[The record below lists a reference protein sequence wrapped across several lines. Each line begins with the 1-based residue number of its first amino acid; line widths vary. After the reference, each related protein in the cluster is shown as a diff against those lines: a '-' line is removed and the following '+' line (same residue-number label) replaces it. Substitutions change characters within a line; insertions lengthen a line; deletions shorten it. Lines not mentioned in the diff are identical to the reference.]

1 MFNRK
6 FTMPIVAIVIIII
19 IGFTQINI
27 INTKALSPIGN
38 TEDNYELV
46 SAEFGED
53 FTAFIKDNAEVKIY
67 TADGERDGSIRVKD
81 NEFRLKKDNQ
91 FINLVSTTGTKIKEA
106 FLSVKGKVDN
116 KIEDINKSNLEKENK
131 NDELDS
137 TVNDFIKN
145 REKSGNSE
153 IENDGSIKENNNT
166 NEENNNSVEENES
179 SIEKPK
185 SEETTWEDN
194 LE

>member
-53 FTAFIKDNAEVKIY
+53 FTEFIKDNAEVKIY
-67 TADGERDGSIRVKD
+67 TADGERDASIRIKD

-145 REKSGNSE
+145 REKSGKSKIKN
-153 IENDGSIKENNNT
+153 NGSIKENKNT
-166 NEENNNSVEENES
+166 IEENNNSVEENES

-185 SEETTWEDN
+185 SEETNWEDN

>member
-67 TADGERDGSIRVKD
+67 TADGERDGSIRIKD

-153 IENDGSIKENNNT
+153 IENGGSIKENKNT